1 MQDIIRVLK
10 MIFKKIMRRFR
21 IDSTSSGMNSLGRY
35 QVSIM
40 KPGFIRNQ
48 AQTLLSA
55 RANYITFS
63 IPVRESSSFRANF
76 RYSLYIA
83 SKTAIFFFVIRL
95 FAGDKV
101 ALEFF
106 QYFPILNQRGALTF
120 CLRSVKSDSLADNF
134 H

>member
-1 MQDIIRVLK
+1 VQDIIRVLK

-63 IPVRESSSFRANF
+63 IPARESSSFRANF

-83 SKTAIFFFVIRL
+83 SKTAIFFL
-95 FAGDKV
+95 
-101 ALEFF
+101 
-106 QYFPILNQRGALTF
+106 
-120 CLRSVKSDSLADNF
+120 
-134 H
+134 